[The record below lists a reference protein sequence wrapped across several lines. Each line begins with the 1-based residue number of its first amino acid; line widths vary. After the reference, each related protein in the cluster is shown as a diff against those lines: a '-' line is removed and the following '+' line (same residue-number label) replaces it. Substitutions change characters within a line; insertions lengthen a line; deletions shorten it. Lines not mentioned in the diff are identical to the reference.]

1 MRAPGRPKGEYRRA
15 QPDACPLRRGRTPR
29 ARGFTLDEVLVAVAV
44 IAIALGAGLRAAG
57 VLVDNSQRLGDV
69 IAAQWCAEN
78 QLTQLKL
85 TRQFPGIGSSE
96 FSCEQLGRRYH
107 GSLQVAATQYGDLR
121 LVDAIVG
128 DDAGHR
134 LVRLSTLLYRP

>member
-1 MRAPGRPKGEYRRA
+1 VSGSHTHRA
-15 QPDACPLRRGRTPR
+15 C
-29 ARGFTLDEVLVAVAV
+29 GFTLVEVLVAVAV

-78 QLTQLKL
+78 QLTHLKL

-96 FSCEQLGRRYH
+96 FTCEQLGRQYR

-121 LVDAIVG
+121 LVDASVG
-128 DDAGHR
+128 DDTGHV

>member
-1 MRAPGRPKGEYRRA
+1 MKRA
-15 QPDACPLRRGRTPR
+15 
-29 ARGFTLDEVLVAVAV
+29 ARGFTLVEVLVAVAV

-57 VLVDNSQRLGDV
+57 VLVDNSQRLADI

-85 TRQFPGIGSSE
+85 TRRFPGIGARD
-96 FSCEQLGRRYH
+96 FSCEQLGRHYS

-121 LVDAIVG
+121 LVDAIVV
-128 DDAGHR
+128 DDGGHS

>member
-1 MRAPGRPKGEYRRA
+1 MKRA
-15 QPDACPLRRGRTPR
+15 
-29 ARGFTLDEVLVAVAV
+29 ARGFTLVEVLVAVAV

-57 VLVDNSQRLGDV
+57 VLVDNSQRLADI

-85 TRQFPGIGSSE
+85 TRQFPGIGASD
-96 FSCEQLGRRYH
+96 FSCEQLGRHYS

-121 LVDAIVG
+121 LVDAIVV
-128 DDAGHR
+128 DDGGHS

>member
-1 MRAPGRPKGEYRRA
+1 MSRKPAAG
-15 QPDACPLRRGRTPR
+15 T
-29 ARGFTLDEVLVAVAV
+29 RGFTLVEVLVAVAV

-96 FSCEQLGRRYH
+96 FGCEQLGRQYH

-121 LVDAIVG
+121 LVDAIVA